1 MVRTAWVV
9 AAVLAAGSGRSDE
22 EEGFARLFDRDHLPD
37 WVQCGPGSFKVE
49 DGVATGAGGMG
60 LWYYKK
66 KQFGDF
72 ELRGEFLQE
81 KGPKSD
87 SGIFVRFPDPGN
99 DPWIAVKQ
107 GHEIEIG
114 DGSKPSAKST
124 ASIYSFHG
132 PTELPLKPLGEWNA
146 YGITCVGKRYQ
157 VHLNGKLVTD
167 FNDNADRPLKGYVGI
182 QNFPWPGA
190 VRHRNVRIKELP

>member
-1 MVRTAWVV
+1 MVRAAWLLL
-9 AAVLAAGSGRSDE
+9 AVLGLGAARGDE
-22 EEGFARLFDRDHLPD
+22 EEGFLPLFDRDHLPD
-37 WVQCGPGSFKVE
+37 WTQCGPGSFKIE
-49 DGVATGAGGMG
+49 EGVATGTGGMG
-60 LWYYKK
+60 LWYYRKK
-66 KQFGDF
+66 MFANFEWRGD
-72 ELRGEFLQE
+72 FLQE

-114 DGSKPSAKST
+114 DPKPSPKST
-124 ASIYSFHG
+124 GSIYTFHG
-132 PTELPLKPLGEWNA
+132 PTELPLKPLGEWNS
-146 YGITCVGKRYQ
+146 YGITCTGKRYQ
-157 VHLNGKLVTD
+157 VHLNGKLITD
-167 FNDNADRPLKGYVGI
+167 YTDTADRPLKGYVGI

>member
-1 MVRTAWVV
+1 MDRAAWIL
-9 AAVLAAGSGRSDE
+9 AAVLGLGAARGDD
-22 EEGFARLFDRDHLPD
+22 EEGFIRLFDREHLPD
-37 WVQCGPGSFKVE
+37 WTQCGPGSFKVE
-49 DGVATGAGGMG
+49 DGVATGSGGMG
-60 LWYYKK
+60 LWVYRKK
-66 KQFGDF
+66 MFANF
-72 ELRGEFLQE
+72 EWRGEFLQE

-114 DGSKPSAKST
+114 DPKPSNKGT
-124 ASIYSFHG
+124 GSIYSFSG
-132 PTELPLKPLGEWNA
+132 PTEELPIKPPGEWNA
-146 YGITCVGKRYQ
+146 YAITCTGKRYQ
-157 VHLNGKLVTD
+157 VRLNGKLITD
-167 FNDNADRPLKGYVGI
+167 WNDTADRSLKGYVGI